1 MRGSEE
7 RTGPVRRTADA
18 DEHRTRWLDRT
29 PTDHVARFGRP
40 DRIRRARSRRRLH
53 RSRQHLPAR
62 SRQGDSGSGHR
73 QRRRYAGGAREQLAP
88 FAVQPG
94 GRTPQ
99 RHARDA
105 VVEYLPFR
113 AYVETLLSYGAE
125 AKKTQLTSQLWY
137 KDTAGHMEATQGNAG
152 NAGLLER
159 RRHIAGSRVVE
170 MMGRLHVDLFMQDR
184 FLLNGVSVKIRL
196 VRSKD
201 AFSLM
206 AGGANPDY
214 KVRIVDA
221 VLFVRKA
228 VLSSTVAMAHIRALE
243 KGTAKYPL
251 RPVDCKVYSI
261 PQGATSSTHENL
273 FLGTLPKRIILWCV
287 DNDAL
292 NGAFD
297 KNPFHAKNNAINFL
311 AVYVDGRQV
320 PAKPLQPNFETG
332 QYVRSYV
339 KIFSATGK
347 HAQDEGNELTR
358 DDFGNGYTFFGFH
371 LTPDACDGGCFH
383 LVQKGNLRIE
393 IHFAAALA
401 QTVNVVVYGESEA
414 VLEIDKNS
422 NIIYDH

>member
-1 MRGSEE
+1 M
-7 RTGPVRRTADA
+7 
-18 DEHRTRWLDRT
+18 T
-29 PTDHVARFGRP
+29 PLSNT
-40 DRIRRARSRRRLH
+40 
-53 RSRQHLPAR
+53 
-62 SRQGDSGSGHR
+62 
-73 QRRRYAGGAREQLAP
+73 Y
-88 FAVQPG
+88 
-94 GRTPQ
+94 
-99 RHARDA
+99 
-105 VVEYLPFR
+105 PFR

-137 KDTAGHMEATQGNAG
+137 KDTAGHMEATQENAG
-152 NAGLLER
+152 NAGLVER
-159 RRHIAGSRVVE
+159 HRNIAGSRVFE
-170 MMGRLHVDLFMQDR
+170 MMGRLPVDLFMQDR
-184 FLLNGVSVKIRL
+184 FLLDGVSVKIRL

-214 KVRIVDA
+214 QVRGIVDA

-228 VLSSTVAMAHIRALE
+228 VLSSTVVMAHIRALE

-261 PQGATSSTHENL
+261 PQDAMSSTQENL

-297 KNPFHAKNNAINFL
+297 KNPFHAKNNGINFVV
-311 AVYVDGRQV
+311 VYVDGCQV

-339 KIFSATGK
+339 NLVSATGK

-358 DDFGNGYTFFGFH
+358 DDFGNGYTFFGFDQ
-371 LTPDACDGGCFH
+371 TPDACEGGCFH

-401 QTVNVVVYGESEA
+401 QTVNVVV
-414 VLEIDKNS
+414 
-422 NIIYDH
+422 

>member
-1 MRGSEE
+1 MHLSRAFLLSCEGVKSELDLFAVPP
-7 RTGPVRRTADA
+7 TQTSI
-18 DEHRTRWLDRT
+18 EHGGWIEHQPITSL
-29 PTDHVARFGRP
+29 
-40 DRIRRARSRRRLH
+40 
-53 RSRQHLPAR
+53 
-62 SRQGDSGSGHR
+62 DSGGPIEFVVPG
-73 QRRRYAGGAREQLAP
+73 AGDAYIDLANTYLLVR
-88 FAVQPG
+88 AKVVRG
-94 GRTPQ
+94 VGTDIADDTPVAPVNNWLHSLFSQ
-99 RHARDA
+99 VDVHLNDTL
-105 VVEYLPFR
+105 VTPSSNTYPFR

-137 KDTAGHMEATQGNAG
+137 KDTAGHMEATQENGG
-152 NAGLLER
+152 NAGLVER

-184 FLLNGVSVKIRL
+184 FLI
-196 VRSKD
+196 
-201 AFSLM
+201 
-206 AGGANPDY
+206 

-228 VLSSTVAMAHIRALE
+228 VLSPTVAMAHIRALE
-243 KGTAKYPL
+243 KGSAKYPL

-261 PQGATSSTHENL
+261 PQGALSSTHENL

-292 NGAFD
+292 NGAFG

-339 KIFSATGK
+339 NLFSATGK
-347 HAQDEGNELTR
+347 QGQDEGNELTR
-358 DDFGNGYTFFGFH
+358 DDFGNGYTFFGFD

-393 IHFAAALA
+393 IHFAAPLA

-414 VLEIDKNS
+414 VLEIDKGR

>member
-1 MRGSEE
+1 
-7 RTGPVRRTADA
+7 
-18 DEHRTRWLDRT
+18 
-29 PTDHVARFGRP
+29 
-40 DRIRRARSRRRLH
+40 
-53 RSRQHLPAR
+53 
-62 SRQGDSGSGHR
+62 
-73 QRRRYAGGAREQLAP
+73 
-88 FAVQPG
+88 
-94 GRTPQ
+94 
-99 RHARDA
+99 
-105 VVEYLPFR
+105 
-113 AYVETLLSYGAE
+113 
-125 AKKTQLTSQLWY
+125 
-137 KDTAGHMEATQGNAG
+137 MEATQENAG
-152 NAGLLER
+152 NEGLVER

-170 MMGRLHVDLFMQDR
+170 MMGRLHVDLFTQDR
-184 FLLNGVSVKIRL
+184 FQLNGVKVKIRL

-206 AGGANPDY
+206 AGGAKPDY
-214 KVRIVDA
+214 KVRIVNA

-243 KGTAKYPL
+243 KGTAKYPP

-261 PQGATSSTHENL
+261 PQGAISSTHENL
-273 FLGTLPKRIILWCV
+273 FLGTLSKGIILWCV
-287 DNDAL
+287 DNDA
-292 NGAFD
+292 FD
-297 KNPFHAKNNAINFL
+297 KKQFHAKNNAINFL

-339 KIFSATGK
+339 NIFSATGK

-358 DDFGNGYTFFGFH
+358 DDFGNGYTFFGFD

-401 QTVNVVVYGESEA
+401 QTVNVVVYGESDA
-414 VLEIDKNS
+414 VLEIDRNR